1 MSPKA
6 KTKETPL
13 VLVSKKAGV
22 STVTLNRPE
31 KLNALSPDLIFAL
44 TPVLQQQADDDSVRC
59 IIVTGAGRAF
69 SAGGDVVKDI
79 RPLRDMNPLEFTQY
93 VDHAVGIYTVI
104 RDMQK
109 PVIAAING
117 YAVGAGLELAL
128 ACDIRI
134 AADDAKMGE
143 FFVRM
148 GITPETG
155 IYFLPRMIGLGK
167 ARMMCF
173 TGDAYSAQEAERM
186 GLVEMVVPAKKL
198 ISEAEALA
206 ERFAKGPAA
215 IGIIKKAINESL
227 KMTAETSLHYVMRM
241 QYHLVHTEDHKE
253 AVAAWL
259 EKRAPR
265 FKGR

>member
-1 MSPKA
+1 
-6 KTKETPL
+6 
-13 VLVSKKAGV
+13 
-22 STVTLNRPE
+22 
-31 KLNALSPDLIFAL
+31 
-44 TPVLQQQADDDSVRC
+44 
-59 IIVTGAGRAF
+59 
-69 SAGGDVVKDI
+69 
-79 RPLRDMNPLEFTQY
+79 MNPLEFSAY
-93 VDHAVGIYTVI
+93 VDHAVGIYQEI

-134 AADDAKMGE
+134 AADDAKLGE

-155 IYFLPRMIGLGK
+155 IYYLPKMIGLGK
-167 ARMMCF
+167 AKLLCF
-173 TGDAYSAQEAERM
+173 TGDIVNAPDAEKM

-198 ISEAEALA
+198 MSEAEALA

-227 KMTAETSLHYVMRM
+227 KMTPETSLHYVMRM

-259 EKRAPR
+259 EKRAPK
-265 FKGR
+265 FKGK